1 MALREILKFGDDALR
16 KKCRAVTAF
25 DKKLWELLDDMAQ
38 TLHGEQGVG
47 LAAPQVGILKRAVII
62 DLLDGNGVHELI
74 NPVILS
80 QEGSQTGDEGC
91 LSAPGEWGEVERP
104 AKVTVKALD
113 RNGEEFTITGEG
125 LMARALCHEIDH
137 LDGILFIDHIKP
149 NIPPRGN

>member
-1 MALREILKFGDDALR
+1 MALREILKFGDEALR